1 MLAAS
6 QTVSFVLI
14 KHATNQLVIIQI
26 VMQTVRTHTRS
37 THEFQSQKIAT
48 PTRCYGDGEKSTI
61 SATI

>member
-26 VMQTVRTHTRS
+26 VMQTVRTHT
-37 THEFQSQKIAT
+37 HEFQSQKIAT